1 MIVARSMDPQH
12 NPWIGANPY
21 FAPNI
26 YRRGEG
32 CEGKGGRK
40 VGEGRRERE
49 SNVQCL
55 DQHTLA
61 YKLYEY
67 TYT

>member
-1 MIVARSMDPQH
+1 MIVARSMDPWFAEH
-12 NPWIGANPY
+12 NTWIGANPY

-32 CEGKGGRK
+32 CEGKGGGK

-49 SNVQCL
+49 SNVQRPST
-55 DQHTLA
+55 H
-61 YKLYEY
+61 
-67 TYT
+67 

>member
-1 MIVARSMDPQH
+1 MIVADPWFAQH
-12 NPWIGANPY
+12 NTWIGANPY

-49 SNVQCL
+49 SN
-55 DQHTLA
+55 A
-61 YKLYEY
+61 
-67 TYT
+67 

>member
-1 MIVARSMDPQH
+1 MIVARSMDPWFAQH

-32 CEGKGGRK
+32 CERKGGGK

-55 DQHTLA
+55 STH
-61 YKLYEY
+61 
-67 TYT
+67 